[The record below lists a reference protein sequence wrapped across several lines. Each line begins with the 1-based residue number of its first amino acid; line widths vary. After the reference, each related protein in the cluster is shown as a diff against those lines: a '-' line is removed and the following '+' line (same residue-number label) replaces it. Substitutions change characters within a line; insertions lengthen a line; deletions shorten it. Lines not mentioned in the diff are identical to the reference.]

1 MNFPGSNR
9 RENFLYDRLP
19 DDFVGKFCYID
30 GFPKNSAGSSV
41 YIDFSRMAGA
51 CCFVSG
57 EWGGGRNLLVGGF
70 GPKIC
75 YGI

>member
-9 RENFLYDRLP
+9 RENFLYGRLP

-30 GFPKNSAGSSV
+30 VFPKNLAGSSV
-41 YIDFSRMAGA
+41 YMDFSRMAGA

-57 EWGGGRNLLVGGF
+57 GGEVDRICWWVDSVQKYATVG
-70 GPKIC
+70 
-75 YGI
+75 